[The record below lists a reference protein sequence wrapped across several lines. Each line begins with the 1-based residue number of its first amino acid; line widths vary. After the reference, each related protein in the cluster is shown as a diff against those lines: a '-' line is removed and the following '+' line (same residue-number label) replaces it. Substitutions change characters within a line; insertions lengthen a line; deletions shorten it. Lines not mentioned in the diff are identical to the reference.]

1 MSESSR
7 IVLRPSRL
15 SPEEARNA
23 RARAWRVIFDCY
35 ERHRGAARGM
45 DGEDDIKSFSSEKGG
60 PHDLAG
66 NLVRNAEGARPNK
79 TRKDSN
85 AFMDS

>member
-35 ERHRGAARGM
+35 ERHRGAARGT
-45 DGEDDIKSFSSEKGG
+45 DGEDDMKRFSSEKGG
-60 PHDLAG
+60 HHDLAG
-66 NLVRNAEGARPNK
+66 NTVSNAEGVRHNK
-79 TRKDSN
+79 P
-85 AFMDS
+85 